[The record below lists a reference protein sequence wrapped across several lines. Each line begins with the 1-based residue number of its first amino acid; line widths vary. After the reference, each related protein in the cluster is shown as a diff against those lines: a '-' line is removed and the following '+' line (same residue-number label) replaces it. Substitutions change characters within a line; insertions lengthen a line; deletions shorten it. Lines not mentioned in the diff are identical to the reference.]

1 MDILAMIHIAISLAA
16 LALLLVIFVR
26 MLRTEYLGDERRS
39 IVYGLKNQQI
49 SSQFIILARYVKK
62 LIASWEYLL
71 LIITFIAMASVLS
84 YHVEERGTISMTLIP
99 IGIHLTENLSIL
111 YSSSG
116 LNLTSLPEGVV
127 VVEIYLGALDEPT
140 VIEAGQR
147 IFRAFSVIAISCNLE
162 ASNTPESG
170 FRELL
175 LTICQP
181 RDDRSIYLVTNRPLD
196 NMSYD
201 RAILYY
207 KDKELG
213 VRVEGYGENL
223 LKALKSIP
231 CVGDSTSGFVSS
243 MRYSGGLVTPRRF
256 IEIFGLDN
264 PSIVVVSNIT
274 SAIGIERLRDTGAEI
289 ICSGAQRSGEAIM
302 YTVYRHRPVIQQLID
317 IIIAGLAGGVILIIF
332 NRSVIPRIMPGS
344 EAILI
349 SGGTYWISRLLPL
362 VSIAVAELLS
372 LLVFT
377 LSYSM
382 LLPLGMGGE
391 PFISPP
397 GFLLVSV
404 ISLSIS
410 VAHMMRVKTSYTTV
424 SAAYIEKAI
433 PVREYSY
440 VVEDLSHKDVS
451 RSIAKA
457 LETSEFFSIMER
469 EVMEKEDV
477 VSMRLRLLYRYAI
490 GVGADV
496 SIYISK
502 HNNGSFIDV
511 EVEPWSVDASRGGVI
526 DSVAR
531 MILSRISGVIIV
543 DRISRDLGK
552 N

>member
-1 MDILAMIHIAISLAA
+1 
-16 LALLLVIFVR
+16 
-26 MLRTEYLGDERRS
+26 
-39 IVYGLKNQQI
+39 
-49 SSQFIILARYVKK
+49 
-62 LIASWEYLL
+62 
-71 LIITFIAMASVLS
+71 
-84 YHVEERGTISMTLIP
+84 
-99 IGIHLTENLSIL
+99 
-111 YSSSG
+111 
-116 LNLTSLPEGVV
+116 
-127 VVEIYLGALDEPT
+127 
-140 VIEAGQR
+140 
-147 IFRAFSVIAISCNLE
+147 
-162 ASNTPESG
+162 
-170 FRELL
+170 
-175 LTICQP
+175 
-181 RDDRSIYLVTNRPLD
+181 
-196 NMSYD
+196 
-201 RAILYY
+201 
-207 KDKELG
+207 
-213 VRVEGYGENL
+213 
-223 LKALKSIP
+223 
-231 CVGDSTSGFVSS
+231 
-243 MRYSGGLVTPRRF
+243 
-256 IEIFGLDN
+256 
-264 PSIVVVSNIT
+264 
-274 SAIGIERLRDTGAEI
+274 
-289 ICSGAQRSGEAIM
+289 M

-317 IIIAGLAGGVILIIF
+317 IIIAGLAGGMLLIIF

-372 LLVFT
+372 MLVFT

-382 LLPLGMGGE
+382 LVPLGVGGE

-404 ISLSIS
+404 ISLAIS

-424 SAAYIEKAI
+424 SSAYIEKAI

-440 VVEDLSHKDVS
+440 VVEDLSYKDVS

-477 VSMRLRLLYRYAI
+477 ISMRLRLLYRYAI

-511 EVEPWSVDASRGGVI
+511 EVEPWSVDASRGGII

-531 MILSRISGVIIV
+531 MILSRISGVIII

>member
-1 MDILAMIHIAISLAA
+1 MDVLAIAHIAISLLV

-26 MLRTEYLGDERRS
+26 ILRTEYLGDERRS

-71 LIITFIAMASVLS
+71 LIITFIAMALVLS
-84 YHVEERGTISMTLIP
+84 HHVEERETISMTMIP
-99 IGIHLTENLSIL
+99 ISTNLAENFSIL

-147 IFRAFSVIAISCNLE
+147 IFRAFSIIAVNCSLE
-162 ASNTPESG
+162 AGHTLESG

-175 LTICQP
+175 LTLCQL
-181 RDDRSIYLVTNRPLD
+181 REDRSIYLVTNRPLD
-196 NMSYD
+196 ITSYD
-201 RAILYY
+201 KAILYY
-207 KDKELG
+207 KDKELEI
-213 VRVEGYGENL
+213 RIEGYGENL
-223 LKALKSIP
+223 LRALKSIP
-231 CVGDSTSGFVSS
+231 CVGDSISGFVNS
-243 MRYSGGLVTPRRF
+243 MRYSGGLVTPGRF
-256 IEIFGLDN
+256 TEIFGLNN
-264 PSIVVVSNIT
+264 PGIAVISNIT
-274 SAIGIERLRDTGAEI
+274 PTIGIERLRNTGAEI

-302 YTVYRHRPVIQQLID
+302 YTVYRHRSVIQQLID
-317 IIIAGLAGGVILIIF
+317 IIIAGLAGGMLLIIF

-372 LLVFT
+372 MLVFT

-382 LLPLGMGGE
+382 LVPLGVGGE

-404 ISLSIS
+404 ISLAIS

-424 SAAYIEKAI
+424 SSAYIEKAI

-440 VVEDLSHKDVS
+440 VVEDLSYKDVS

-477 VSMRLRLLYRYAI
+477 ISMRLRLLYRYAI

-511 EVEPWSVDASRGGVI
+511 EVEPWSVDASRGGII

-531 MILSRISGVIIV
+531 MILSRISGVIII